1 MLIKTP
7 LLYQSLDPCV
17 FLSFFLFLS
26 FSFSLYFWL
35 IPWNS
40 KVGCVT
46 QGILASFLLSLSH
59 CRLRTS
65 NPLKDQQLVPS
76 YSPKTSISPIE
87 ILVPLFWW
95 ILLPLTHALAKLV
108 MWNVQEKI
116 LLKWLKI
123 YREKADL
130 SLYRKFEDV
139 QKIFTCKGE
148 W

>member
-7 LLYQSLDPCV
+7 LLHQSFGPRV

-65 NPLKDQQLVPS
+65 DTLKDQQLVPS